1 RFAFEHGLDV
11 VHVNAA
17 PCKIPSVRRFR
28 HIGFCTEQLRRFDY
42 GALKP
47 QVLES
52 VERVVVNK
60 DADWALRGKQMGDVV
75 NRLPELLLP
84 ARA

>member
-1 RFAFEHGLDV
+1 M
-11 VHVNAA
+11 
-17 PCKIPSVRRFR
+17 
-28 HIGFCTEQLRRFDY
+28 RRFDY